1 MGGDVPISC
10 TPHALFYTLHI
21 THKPYSHCAAL
32 FPRALQVQQST
43 ACGRFNQCVTEVK
56 VGERTIRL
64 R

>member
-10 TPHALFYTLHI
+10 TPHALLYTLHI
-21 THKPYSHCAAL
+21 THKPYSHCTAL

-43 ACGRFNQCVTEVK
+43 ARWRFNKCVTGVDG
-56 VGERTIRL
+56 GERTIRQ